1 MIEKKTQIIIEFL
14 DYQLFDIKN
23 VNWSKNSIVKKR
35 KSEGVIK
42 KYKIDKHEVLNI
54 CRQEFFIKFN
64 KQEVLNKVEQEGK
77 TFKKE

>member
-1 MIEKKTQIIIEFL
+1 MIIIEFL

-54 CRQEFFIKFN
+54 QGISH
-64 KQEVLNKVEQEGK
+64 
-77 TFKKE
+77 